1 MSDASEGKAGM
12 VASEAKQQEGGA
24 GGGGE
29 DAKQEQDDALP
40 PGVLGLAV
48 DDADREAV
56 VALDAKLE
64 AAQTPYRD
72 QATYE
77 MKVRFIRARKYDVK
91 KAHKMIA
98 DHLMWRDLNKPATI
112 SQEDIMP
119 ALASRC
125 WRFMGTTHDESPVL
139 WIQAGIWNPHEYSTE
154 VYVKCAFW

>member
-112 SQEDIMP
+112 SRRTSCP
-119 ALASRC
+119 PSPRGAGGSWAPPTTSR
-125 WRFMGTTHDESPVL
+125 RFCGSRPGYGTRT
-139 WIQAGIWNPHEYSTE
+139 STRP
-154 VYVKCAFW
+154 KST